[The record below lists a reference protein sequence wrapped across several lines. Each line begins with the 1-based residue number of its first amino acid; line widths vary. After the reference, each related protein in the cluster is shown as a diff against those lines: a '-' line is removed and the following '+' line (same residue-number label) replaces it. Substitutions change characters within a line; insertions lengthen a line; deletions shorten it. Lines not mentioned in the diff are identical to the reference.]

1 MANCRKSKAYIIQK
15 LKQYLFILVLH
26 QSFAHQVLGLL
37 SFKKVTKASYWEER
51 AEICTIGEE
60 LVYKGGAVRHDSI
73 MEEVIQLSFLKEIVM
88 TLKIENSHLQK
99 PRLQS

>member
-1 MANCRKSKAYIIQK
+1 M
-15 LKQYLFILVLH
+15 
-26 QSFAHQVLGLL
+26 
-37 SFKKVTKASYWEER
+37 
-51 AEICTIGEE
+51 
-60 LVYKGGAVRHDSI
+60 RHDSI